1 MSWLKKLGKK
11 VKKSLGKYARSLTN
25 HHAWTRESRKFWRS
39 VRNRTKR
46 KRNIKAIARMTRFM
60 RPDDSGYPLGAVD
73 VYTDSSAL
81 ADQNAYVHNSKT
93 LAQMMR

>member
-1 MSWLKKLGKK
+1 MSWIKKIGKK
-11 VKKSLGKYARSLTN
+11 IKKSVGKYAHDLYN
-25 HHAWTRESRKFWRS
+25 HHAWTRGTRKFWRS

-60 RPDDSGYPLGAVD
+60 RPDDLGYPLGAVD
-73 VYTDSSAL
+73 VYTDGSAL

-93 LAQMMR
+93 LAQLMR